1 MHGDGSNEVIFV
13 ETPPVSGESLRT
25 RIGKYFRF
33 TRPFT
38 LLPPLLGMLSGA
50 ITALGAGARHGGLS
64 FIAYLSLPGNM
75 TYLYYL
81 ALGAA
86 MAATLNAASNVLNQI
101 CDFENDRINKP
112 ERMLPSGRITISR
125 AAIFS
130 AVLYAVALWLAWLI
144 SPGGRHECFY
154 LALAAA
160 VFTYLYSGRPFRTK
174 RHWFGAN
181 LTIAIP
187 RGGLLKVAGWSCAA
201 PIATDIEPWYIG
213 SIFFLFLLGAASTK
227 DYSDMEGDRAA
238 GCITMPVRFGVRRS
252 AWMIAPS
259 FVLPW
264 LLLPLGTA
272 LTRPGGSNPVLSGNP
287 VLLVILGAVLA
298 LYGMYTAWT
307 ILRDP
312 DSLAATENH
321 PSWTHM
327 YLLMMTA
334 QVGFALSYIF

>member
-1 MHGDGSNEVIFV
+1 MSAVA
-13 ETPPVSGESLRT
+13 
-25 RIGKYFRF
+25 KYFKF

-38 LLPPLLGMLSGA
+38 LLPPLLGMVSGA
-50 ITALGAGARHGGLS
+50 VTALGAGARHAGVP
-64 FIAYLSLPGNM
+64 FAEYLSMPGN
-75 TYLYYL
+75 TVLLYYL

-86 MAATLNAASNVLNQI
+86 MAAMLNAASNVLNQI

-112 ERMLPSGRITISR
+112 ERMLPSGKITTGK
-125 AAIFS
+125 AAVFS
-130 AVLYAVALWLAWLI
+130 AVLYAVALWLAWLA

-154 LALAAA
+154 LAFAAA
-160 VFTYLYSGRPFRTK
+160 VFTYVYSGRPFRTK

-187 RGGLLKVAGWSCAA
+187 RGGLLKVAGWSCVA
-201 PIATDIEPWYIG
+201 PIATDVEPWYIG
-213 SIFFLFLLGAASTK
+213 GVFFLFLLGAATTK

-264 LLLPLGTA
+264 LLLPLGIV
-272 LTRPGGSNPVLSGNP
+272 LTRGGGDPLLSGNH
-287 VLLVILGAVLA
+287 VLLVALGVVLA
-298 LYGMYTAWT
+298 AYGAYTAWT

-312 DSLAATENH
+312 ESLASTENH

-334 QVGFALSYIF
+334 QVGFALAYIF

>member
-1 MHGDGSNEVIFV
+1 MIYVAVDR
-13 ETPPVSGESLRT
+13 SGKESFPDVLK
-25 RIGKYFRF
+25 KYIRF

-38 LLPPLLGMLSGA
+38 LLPPLLGMVSGA
-50 ITALGAGARHGGLS
+50 VTALGAEARHAGLS
-64 FIAYLSLPGNM
+64 FAGYLDVPGNAV
-75 TYLYYL
+75 YLYYV

-86 MAATLNAASNVLNQI
+86 MAALLNAASNVLNQI

-112 ERMLPSGRITISR
+112 ERMLPAGRISISS
-125 AAIFS
+125 AAVFS
-130 AVLYAVALWLAWLI
+130 AILYAAALWMAWLV

-154 LALAAA
+154 LAFSAA
-160 VFTYLYSGRPFRTK
+160 VLTYLYSGRPFRTK
-174 RHWFGAN
+174 RHWLGAN
-181 LTIAIP
+181 LTIAVP
-187 RGGLLKVAGWSCAA
+187 RGALLKVAGWSCAA
-201 PIATDIEPWYIG
+201 PIVTDMEPWYIG

-227 DYSDMEGDRAA
+227 DYSDMEGDQAA

-259 FVLPW
+259 FVVPW
-264 LLLPLGTA
+264 LLLPLGVW
-272 LTRPGGSNPVLSGNP
+272 LSRPGGGSILSGNP
-287 VLLVILGAVLA
+287 QLLVLLGVILA
-298 LYGMYTAWT
+298 LYGAYTAWT

-334 QVGFALSYIF
+334 QLGFALAYIF